1 LAELVFLNLICE
13 FAVFKLAAIR
23 FFCLVVFTKPLTVFT
38 FPASQLI
45 FVVIALV
52 EKLVV

>member
-1 LAELVFLNLICE
+1 
-13 FAVFKLAAIR
+13 
-23 FFCLVVFTKPLTVFT
+23 VFTKPLNFFT